1 MSFLD
6 QIKSAD
12 ARRTSSYFLEPG
24 RYLVEIK
31 DIVQG
36 KNRKGREFIAVETSV
51 IDAEDRTDTHKGE
64 LKTWMQM
71 LDNDVAPRN
80 IRSMLCGV
88 LDVPNSALTDEMIDR
103 AFDKNPDTGRSY
115 LSGIKAV
122 VLVRTIVTRAGKD
135 FSLCDFSSAPEDAAD
150 LEDC

>member
-12 ARRTSSYFLEPG
+12 ARRTSSYFEAPG

-31 DIVQG
+31 DIVEG
-36 KNRKGREFIAVETSV
+36 KNRKGRGFIAVETSV
-51 IDAEDRTDTHKGE
+51 IDAEVCTGTQKGE

-71 LDNDVAPRN
+71 TDTDVAARN

-88 LDVPNSALTDEMIDR
+88 LDVPDSALSDEMIDR
-103 AFDKNPDTGRSY
+103 AFHKNEETGRSHM
-115 LSGIKAV
+115 SGIKAV
-122 VLVRTIVTRAGKD
+122 VLVRTIQTRAGKD
-135 FSLCDFSSAPEDAAD
+135 FSLCDFSSAPEDARD